1 MDTSLQVE
9 AVAVAV
15 VEATEAVAVAVTE
28 AVAVA
33 ATEVEAMINKITAM
47 VEVDTIRWAH
57 LREEEVLV
65 PAAGCL
71 CLEVAYPPGEHPEVE
86 VGLGVEEPLVE
97 EALRHPEAVVPREV
111 AVRHVVPRGVE
122 VVVVARV
129 EALGVAAAS
138 KMVVAQEP
146 SHPAVCRSS
155 K

>member
-65 PAAGCL
+65 LAAGCL
-71 CLEVAYPPGEHPEVE
+71 CLEVAYPPGEHPEV
-86 VGLGVEEPLVE
+86 GLGVEESLVG

-122 VVVVARV
+122 VAVPRV